1 MLSDKKEMLKFE
13 IKLMEK
19 TIPSLKGKTYTLAKR
34 KYIKLLQTYEH
45 VYGLGE
51 PIYLKRS

>member
-45 VYGLGE
+45 VYG
-51 PIYLKRS
+51 